1 VHATDAKTVTRRLL
15 ALLLL
20 SFLVT
25 GTATAAARKPT
36 DPKKRINPAD
46 QAWAAAIRIHHD
58 DLGPGDWRVEA
69 SQDNSVAAPQGCKE
83 PDLSDLVE
91 TGEAENPDFSR
102 NGSFVGSGAAIF
114 LTAQHATTAFQRV
127 ARQSFNR
134 CMISAFKQG
143 LAGSG
148 AQLRILSSGRIPM
161 KSPAPHFVSGRV
173 RFSVA
178 GPAATV
184 TGRISFYF
192 FARGRA
198 LGMLLVASIGKPL
211 QPISESL
218 ERRLAGL
225 VASRLQHR

>member
-1 VHATDAKTVTRRLL
+1 MTRRLV

-20 SFLVT
+20 SLLVA

-36 DPKKRINPAD
+36 DPQKRINPAD
-46 QAWAAAIRIHHD
+46 QAWAAAIRVHRD
-58 DLGPGDWRVEA
+58 DLGSGDWRVEQ
-69 SQDNSVAAPQGCKE
+69 SQDSSVSAPQGCKD

-91 TGEAENPDFSR
+91 TGEAENPDFTR

-114 LTAQHATTAFQRV
+114 LTTKHATAAFQRV
-127 ARQSFNR
+127 ARQSFSR
-134 CMISAFKQG
+134 CMVSAFNQG
-143 LAGSG
+143 LGSSG
-148 AQLRILSSGRIPM
+148 ARLRILSSGPVAL

-198 LGMLLVASIGKPL
+198 IGMLLVASIGRPL
-211 QPISESL
+211 QPISASL
-218 ERRLAGL
+218 ERRLALL
-225 VASRLQHR
+225 VASRLHR

>member
-1 VHATDAKTVTRRLL
+1 MTRRLL

-20 SFLVT
+20 SFLVA

-36 DPKKRINPAD
+36 DPQKRINRVD
-46 QAWAAAIRIHHD
+46 QAWAAAIRIHRD
-58 DLGPGDWRVEA
+58 DLGSGDWRVEQ
-69 SQDNSVAAPQGCKE
+69 SQDSSVSAPQGCKD

-91 TGEAENPDFSR
+91 TGEAENPDFTR

-114 LTAQHATTAFQRV
+114 LTAKHATAAFQRV
-127 ARQSFNR
+127 ARQSFSR
-134 CMISAFKQG
+134 CMVSAFNQG
-143 LAGSG
+143 LGSSG
-148 AQLRILSSGRIPM
+148 ARLRILSSGPVAL

-173 RFSVA
+173 RFSVS

-198 LGMLLVASIGKPL
+198 IGMLLVASIGRPL
-211 QPISESL
+211 QPISASL
-218 ERRLAGL
+218 ERRLALL
-225 VASRLQHR
+225 VASRLHR